1 MLELNNPKLENSHV
15 KTMTEE
21 DFADLGMDNV
31 VYVQEVSLDEAQFLF
46 PEIEEFPQISQLY
59 AVHAANGTPVLLAED
74 LYSAKE
80 AAENNKLVV
89 HTVN

>member
-1 MLELNNPKLENSHV
+1 MLELNNPEHQDQV
-15 KTMTEE
+15 IETMTEE

-31 VYVQEVSLDEAQFLF
+31 VYVQEVTLDEAQILF
-46 PEIEEFPQISQLY
+46 PEIDEFPELTQLY

-80 AAENNKLVV
+80 AAENNKLMV
-89 HTVN
+89 HNVH

>member
-1 MLELNNPKLENSHV
+1 
-15 KTMTEE
+15 MTEE

-59 AVHAANGTPVLLAED
+59 SVHAANGTPVLLAED

>member
-1 MLELNNPKLENSHV
+1 MLELSNPKIEEYHV
-15 KTMTEE
+15 KDMTEE

-31 VYVQEVSLDEAQFLF
+31 VYVQEVTLDEAQTLF
-46 PEIEEFPQISQLY
+46 PEIEEFPEIGHFY
-59 AVHAANGTPVLLAED
+59 ALHAANGTPVLLAED

-80 AAENNKLVV
+80 AAENNKLFV